1 MTFIQ
6 TNDAP
11 AAIGPYSQ
19 GVLHQNML
27 FISGQLGLDPQKG
40 ILQDGIELQTRQ
52 ALNNLHQILLKA
64 EMNISNVVKTTLFL
78 KNMQDF
84 QQVNE
89 IYAQFF
95 KEHKPAR
102 STVEVSALPK
112 SALVEVEAIAV
123 KLT

>member
-1 MTFIQ
+1 MIFIQ
-6 TNDAP
+6 TNNAP

-19 GVLHQNML
+19 AVLHQNML